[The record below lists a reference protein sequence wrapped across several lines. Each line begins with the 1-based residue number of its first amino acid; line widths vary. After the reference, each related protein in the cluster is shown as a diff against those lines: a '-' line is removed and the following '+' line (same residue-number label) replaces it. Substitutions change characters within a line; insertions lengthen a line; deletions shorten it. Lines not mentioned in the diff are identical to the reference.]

1 MQAYDNTNT
10 GILTINDKGDNPAR
24 PDRKGSINVDGV
36 EYWVSG
42 WIKDGREGTKLEG
55 QKYMSLK
62 LEKKEQQAAAPK
74 PKSPAA
80 VTETID
86 F

>member
-1 MQAYDNTNT
+1 MKAYDNTNS
-10 GILTINDKGDNPAR
+10 GILTINDKDGNPAR
-24 PDRKGSINVDGV
+24 PDRKGTINVDGV
-36 EYWVSG
+36 EYWISG

-62 LEKKEQQAAAPK
+62 LEKKEQAYSPK
-74 PKSPAA
+74 RTSPAA
-80 VTETID
+80 VSETID

>member
-1 MQAYDNTNT
+1 MQAYDNTNS

-74 PKSPAA
+74 QKSPAA